1 MRNEQSLPK
10 HPIHPNPENVKDGDG
25 KLERIAK
32 VIDPPGNEVDGQ
44 DLNDP
49 GRMTPGAPPVD
60 NRS

>member
-1 MRNEQSLPK
+1 MQNERSLPK
-10 HPIHPNPENVKDGDG
+10 HPVPANPENVKEGDG
-25 KLERIAK
+25 TLERLAK